1 MIRKLLNIAGIL
13 ILITFIIGTLAF
25 TSIESNDVK
34 CSSIEISFN
43 DNDAIR
49 ANESELMRL
58 VKAADN
64 QILKKSLGQ
73 INSDIIEASV
83 EKHKAIR
90 KAEVYKIVKHEGGEY
105 TGVLVVKVKHRKP
118 VLRVMSDTENY
129 YLDQYGNKVPASSG
143 YTSNVLVTTGNFSLQ
158 FAAEQLLPF
167 VLFVE
172 DDDFWKAQIQQIHI
186 EKDGDVLLIPLIGNH
201 IIELGNFENYETKLR
216 KMRAFYDQVLVKN
229 SWNKYKVISLKYNN
243 QVIAKRN

>member
-13 ILITFIIGTLAF
+13 LLIAFIIGTLAF
-25 TSIESNDVK
+25 TSINSKDVK
-34 CSSIEISFN
+34 CTSIEISFSK
-43 DNDAIR
+43 DDAIR
-49 ANESELMRL
+49 ANENELMRL

-64 QILKKSLGQ
+64 QILKKSFGQ

-83 EKHKAIR
+83 EKHQAIR
-90 KAEVYKIVKHEGGEY
+90 KAEVYKIVKHEEGAY
-105 TGVLVVKVKHRKP
+105 TGVLVVKVKHRTP
-118 VLRVMSDTENY
+118 VLRVMSDTEDY
-129 YLDQYGNKVPASSG
+129 YLDQYGNKVPVSSG

-158 FAAEQLLPF
+158 YAAEQLLPF
-167 VLFVE
+167 VLYVE
-172 DDDFWKAQIQQIHI
+172 DNDFWKAQIQQIHI

-201 IIELGNFENYETKLR
+201 IIELGKFDNYETKLR